1 MFRRED
7 KMKLAVFVLILMV
20 MLPFTGH
27 AGIIRSGSL
36 QGGSDGVNVTLYWI
50 TEDESNV
57 DHFAI
62 ERRAGAEG
70 AFLSIADVSAGKG
83 PSYEYVDN
91 SVFRKTESLYQY
103 RLKIVFSNGASPVY
117 TTIISVSH
125 TVSGIRRT
133 WGSIKAMF
141 H

>member
-1 MFRRED
+1 
-7 KMKLAVFVLILMV
+7 MKLTVFVLVLMV
-20 MLPFTGH
+20 MLPFTGQ
-27 AGIIRSGSL
+27 AGVIRSGSL
-36 QGGSDGVNVTLYWI
+36 QGGSDGVSVTLYWI

-57 DHFAI
+57 DHFEI
-62 ERRAGAEG
+62 ERRGGPEG
-70 AFLSIADVSAGKG
+70 AFLSVADVPSGTG
-83 PSYEYVDN
+83 PSYEFVDN

-117 TTIISVSH
+117 STIISVSH